1 MMVGEEEF
9 GGKEIVCDGC
19 EKITSFEILKEK
31 ELASGADLLL
41 KCVECGLV
49 RLEKVRRGKI
59 VEIPITLSDG
69 DKSSFQK
76 VESDHD
82 EMIRVGDRF
91 EHSESHW
98 EITRIEDGYEKSRNS
113 LNADL
118 IRRAWATRVDRVIIP
133 LTMTDGESSR
143 SSSIECAPDQIFSC
157 ESLIEV
163 DGGIWRIRAIHTG
176 KGRTLGGRRVAE
188 QIRRIYLHPE

>member
-1 MMVGEEEF
+1 MDGQEQS
-9 GGKEIVCDGC
+9 GRYEIVCDGC
-19 EKITSFEILKEK
+19 EEVTTHEILKEK
-31 ELASGADLLL
+31 ELSGGADLLL
-41 KCVECGLV
+41 RCVDCGLV
-49 RLEKVRRGKI
+49 QLEKVRRGKI

-82 EMIRVGDRF
+82 ERINLGDRF

-98 EITRIEDGYEKSRNS
+98 EITRIEDANGRSEKS

-118 IRRAWATRVDRVIIP
+118 IKRAWATRVDRVIIP

-143 SSSIECAPDQIFSC
+143 SSSIECAPDEIFSC

-176 KGRTLGGRRVAE
+176 KGRTLGGRRAAE

>member
-1 MMVGEEEF
+1 MVGEEEF
-9 GGKEIVCDGC
+9 DDIEIVCDGC
-19 EKITSFEILKEK
+19 EKITIFEILKEK
-31 ELASGADLLL
+31 EFASGADLLL
-41 KCVECGLV
+41 RCMECGLV

-163 DGGIWRIRAIHTG
+163 DGGIWKIRAIHTG

>member
-1 MMVGEEEF
+1 MVGEEGF
-9 GGKEIVCDGC
+9 GNYEIFCDGC
-19 EKITSFEILKEK
+19 EEVKAHEILKQK
-31 ELASGADLLL
+31 ELASGTDLLL
-41 KCVECGLV
+41 RCVDCRLV
-49 RLEKVRRGKI
+49 RSEKVRQGKI

-82 EMIRVGDRF
+82 ERIRVGDRF

-98 EITRIEDGYEKSRNS
+98 EITRIEDDVGRSKNS
-113 LNADL
+113 LSADL
-118 IRRAWATRVDRVIIP
+118 IKRAWAARVDRVIIP
-133 LTMTDGESSR
+133 LTLTDGESSR
-143 SSSIECAPDQIFSC
+143 SSSIECAPDEIFSC

>member
-1 MMVGEEEF
+1 MVGQEQF
-9 GGKEIVCDGC
+9 SNYEIVCDSC
-19 EKITSFEILKEK
+19 KEVTTHEILKEK
-31 ELASGADLLL
+31 EIAGGADLLL
-41 KCVECGLV
+41 RCLDCRLV
-49 RLEKVRRGKI
+49 RLEKIRRGKI

-82 EMIRVGDRF
+82 ELIRVGDRF

-98 EITRIEDGYEKSRNS
+98 EITRIEDGNERSENS
-113 LNADL
+113 LNANL

-133 LTMTDGESSR
+133 LTITDGESSR

-163 DGGIWRIRAIHTG
+163 DGEIWRIRAIHTG